1 VIKGLFNPIMWENMN
16 KSILER
22 SPLNAISVTKHS
34 DGPKIERWGVHLI
47 VSPICNIW
55 KHKISSLSKD
65 QYQSIVADDQYCL
78 QNKTNL
84 EFFEQIRWIVRF
96 TICWNKCNEHLIKV
110 HEMDHRDEKPY
121 TCNHCDA
128 KFKTSSCLKRHI
140 KGVHS
145 GEKRFECETCGLR
158 FSESG

>member
-1 VIKGLFNPIMWENMN
+1 MIKGLFNPIMWENMN

-78 QNKTNL
+78 QNKRILNFLNKSGELSDSQFVETN
-84 EFFEQIRWIVRF
+84 VM
-96 TICWNKCNEHLIKV
+96 N
-110 HEMDHRDEKPY
+110 
-121 TCNHCDA
+121 
-128 KFKTSSCLKRHI
+128 TSSRFMKWIIEMKSPTPAIIVMQNSRHLHVW
-140 KGVHS
+140 KD
-145 GEKRFECETCGLR
+145 T
-158 FSESG
+158 